1 MLQFAAVK
9 KYYGSFLALDIP
21 SLSINKGIY
30 WLKGENGS
38 GKTSF
43 LKMVGGLH
51 PFEGDILLS
60 GISILKNRV
69 QYLQK
74 MNYAEAEPLYP
85 DFLTAKDLVQLYC
98 RTKKTEEKKAFG
110 LLEELH
116 ISDAYT
122 KPLGTYSSGMLK
134 KLSLALAFIGDP
146 EWILLDEPLITVDAD
161 AVSIICQ
168 LINASHSAK
177 DISFIITSHQPFQPG
192 FLSVTQNMLA
202 AGQTII
208 LNNE

>member
-1 MLQFAAVK
+1 MLQFNAVK
-9 KYYGSFLALDIP
+9 KHYGSFLALDIP
-21 SLSINKGIY
+21 SLSINRGIY
-30 WLKGENGS
+30 LLKGENGS

-60 GISILKNRV
+60 GISILRNRV

-74 MNYAEAEPLYP
+74 INYAEAEPLYP

-98 RTKKTEEKKAFG
+98 RTKKADEKKALN

-116 ISDAYT
+116 ISDSFT
-122 KPLGTYSSGMLK
+122 KLLGTYSSGMLK
-134 KLSLALAFIGDP
+134 KLSIALAFIGNP

-168 LINASHSAK
+168 LINSSHSEK
-177 DISFIITSHQPFQPG
+177 EVSFIITSHQPFQSG
-192 FLSVTQNMLA
+192 SLSVTQNMLA
-202 AGQTII
+202 AGQTIT